1 LPLVFCLSI
10 FLTKICGI
18 IIIQLIKFKVERL
31 LEKGGKMLEQGLV
44 QVYTEN
50 TGRINL
56 AHIGLCLRATGQ
68 KLRVFVMGFFDH
80 PFIDTEDKA
89 LSFLAPHV
97 KVERLS
103 LKNINPEN
111 GPDQNDSKLISMSLE
126 RIQEVMHS
134 NNFDIVMLEGI
145 NELIG
150 AGGISEDKINGLIK
164 ARPHKV
170 ELVLTGSNAT
180 AGIIEQ
186 ADLVTEMVEHKHEEG
201 SMNLDGKN
209 KRGCIEVVTGNG
221 KGKTTYSMGRAMFFA
236 ANEIQSSILQFIKS
250 PQAYGEVIAIEKFP
264 NLEIKSMGKGF
275 IFGPPKDSGKHIEA
289 AKDAWSAAEKEVL
302 SLKFRLIV
310 LDEINIATNLGLLH
324 QDLIKDLL
332 LSKPKDMHIIL
343 SGRNAHPDIQA
354 MASSVVEMKEIKHPF
369 NKGIKARKGIEY

>member
-1 LPLVFCLSI
+1 
-10 FLTKICGI
+10 
-18 IIIQLIKFKVERL
+18 
-31 LEKGGKMLEQGLV
+31 MLEQGLV
-44 QVYTEN
+44 QVYTGN
-50 TGRINL
+50 TGRVNL

-68 KLRVFVMGFFDH
+68 KLRVFVMGFIDH

-89 LSFLAPHV
+89 LSFLAPHI

-103 LKNINPEN
+103 LENINPEN
-111 GPDQNDSKLISMSLE
+111 GPDQNDSKLIGRSLE
-126 RIQEVMHS
+126 RIEEVMHS
-134 NNFDIVMLEGI
+134 NDFDIVMLEGI
-145 NELIG
+145 NELVDS
-150 AGGISEDKINGLIK
+150 GGISEDKINGLIK

-201 SMNLDGKN
+201 SMNLDGKD

-264 NLEIKSMGKGF
+264 NL
-275 IFGPPKDSGKHIEA
+275 
-289 AKDAWSAAEKEVL
+289 
-302 SLKFRLIV
+302 
-310 LDEINIATNLGLLH
+310 
-324 QDLIKDLL
+324 
-332 LSKPKDMHIIL
+332 
-343 SGRNAHPDIQA
+343 
-354 MASSVVEMKEIKHPF
+354 
-369 NKGIKARKGIEY
+369 GI